1 MSKQVQDGYSQSL
14 FQHTQICSTD
24 HWHKKKKNWLPW
36 LLEVRNG
43 KELLGQ
49 LAQLPAKVHSLFTQV
64 SGKLSLGLK
73 EVLYNVLS
81 NINIFPVLK

>member
-14 FQHTQICSTD
+14 FQHTQIC
-24 HWHKKKKNWLPW
+24 
-36 LLEVRNG
+36 
-43 KELLGQ
+43 
-49 LAQLPAKVHSLFTQV
+49 AQLPAKVHSLFTQV

-73 EVLYNVLS
+73 EVLYNILS